1 VIALRARASR
11 STAIPAGLLLRV
23 GATAVAL
30 LALLP
35 LFYVVGYA
43 IGAGWD
49 EVSQL
54 VFRARTG
61 ELLWNTARLTA
72 LTILSCAALGLGSA
86 WLVERTNLPGRRIWN
101 ILLVA
106 PLAVPAFVNSYAWVS
121 LAPSMQ
127 HLGGAWLIVTLS
139 YFPLVYLPVAA
150 MLRGLDPALEE
161 TAYALGLGQWATF
174 RRVVL
179 PQLRPALFGGCL
191 LVGLHLLAE
200 FGALQMLQFPTFTT
214 AIYDQYQSSFN
225 GPAANALAAVLVLAC
240 LVLLLGEL
248 KLRGRARY
256 ARVGGG
262 AARPLPR
269 LELRGATLGAL
280 AFMAALIGLALVVPL
295 GSLVRWLVTG
305 TSTAFPGATL
315 VSTLLSSLGL
325 GVSAAVLTTLLAV
338 PVAWLSVRHHGRA
351 ATALERSTYFASAL
365 PGIVVALALVTITIR
380 FAPAWYQTGPVLV
393 AAYVIL
399 FLPLAMVNV
408 RAAFEQAPPLYDEVA
423 NGLGVG
429 ALSRLVRV
437 TLPLIGRGLGAG
449 TALVFLSVVTELT
462 ATLLLAPI
470 GTETL
475 ATKFWSYSS
484 SLSYGAAAPYAALM
498 VLISL
503 PATYLLTRAADEG
516 LPT

>member
-1 VIALRARASR
+1 VIDLRVGASR
-11 STAIPAGLLLRV
+11 STAVPAGLLLRV

-35 LFYVVGYA
+35 LFYVISYT
-43 IGAGWD
+43 IGAGWT

-54 VFRARTG
+54 VFRSRTA
-61 ELLWNTARLTA
+61 ELLWNTSELTV
-72 LTILSCAALGLGSA
+72 LTIISCAALGVGAA
-86 WLVERTNLPGRRIWN
+86 WLVERTDVPGRRLWN

-106 PLAVPAFVNSYAWVS
+106 PLAVPAYVNSYAWVS
-121 LAPSMQ
+121 LTPSLQ
-127 HLGGAWLIVTLS
+127 QLGGAWLVVTLS

-161 TAYALGLGQWATF
+161 TACALGLGQWSTF

-200 FGALQMLQFPTFTT
+200 FGALQMLQFATFTT
-214 AIYDQYQSSFN
+214 AIYDQYRSSFS
-225 GPAANALAAVLVLAC
+225 GPAANSLATVLVLAC
-240 LVLLLGEL
+240 LVLLLAEL

-262 AARPLPR
+262 AARPATRMR
-269 LELRGATLGAL
+269 LGVLAAPAWGTL
-280 AFMAALIGLALVVPL
+280 AALIGLALAVPV
-295 GSLVRWLVTG
+295 GSLAYWLATG
-305 TSTAFPGATL
+305 SSTAFPVDSL
-315 VSTLLSSLGL
+315 ISTLFSSLGL
-325 GVSAAVLTTLLAV
+325 GVVAAVLTTVLAV
-338 PVAWLSVRHHGRA
+338 PVAWLTVRHHGRF
-351 ATALERSTYFASAL
+351 ATLLERSTYFASAL
-365 PGIVVALALVTITIR
+365 PGIVIALALVTLTIR
-380 FAPAWYQTGPVLV
+380 FAQPLYQTGPVLV

-399 FLPLAMVNV
+399 FLPMAMVNV
-408 RAAFEQAPPLYDEVA
+408 RAAFEQAPLLYDEVA
-423 NGLGVG
+423 TGLGAG
-429 ALSRLVRV
+429 AVSRFVRV

-462 ATLLLAPI
+462 ATLLLAPL
-470 GTETL
+470 GTDTL
-475 ATKFWSYSS
+475 ATKFWSFSS

-498 VLISL
+498 VAISL
-503 PATYLLTRAADEG
+503 PATYLLTRTADEG

>member
-1 VIALRARASR
+1 MIDLRPGASR

-35 LFYVVGYA
+35 LFYVIGYT

-49 EVSQL
+49 EVSRL

-61 ELLWNTARLTA
+61 ELLWNTSELTV
-72 LTILSCAALGLGSA
+72 LTIASCAVLGVAAA
-86 WLVERTNLPGRRIWN
+86 WLVERTDVPGRRVWN
-101 ILLVA
+101 VLLVA

-121 LAPSMQ
+121 LVPSMQ
-127 HLGGAWLIVTLS
+127 QLGGAWLVVTLS

-161 TAYALGLGQWATF
+161 TAHALGLGHWATF
-174 RRVVL
+174 YRVVL
-179 PQLRPALFGGCL
+179 PQLRPALLGGCL

-200 FGALQMLQFPTFTT
+200 FGALQMLQFSTFTT
-214 AIYDQYQSSFN
+214 AIYDQYRSSFN
-225 GPAANALAAVLVLAC
+225 GPAANSLATVLVLAC
-240 LVLLLGEL
+240 LVLLLAEL
-248 KLRGRARY
+248 KLRGRSHY
-256 ARVGGG
+256 SRVGGG
-262 AARPLPR
+262 AARP
-269 LELRGATLGAL
+269 ATRTPLGTLAGPAL
-280 AFMAALIGLALVVPL
+280 LFLAAVIGLALAVPL
-295 GSLVRWLVTG
+295 GSLVFWLATG
-305 TSTAFPGATL
+305 SSTAFPLDILT
-315 VSTLLSSLGL
+315 STLLSSLSL
-325 GVSAAVLTTLLAV
+325 GVVAAVLTTLLAV
-338 PVAWLSVRHHGRA
+338 PVAWLSVRHRGRI
-351 ATALERSTYFASAL
+351 ATVLERSTYFASAL
-365 PGIVVALALVTITIR
+365 PGIVIALALVTITIN
-380 FAPAWYQTGPVLV
+380 FAQPLYQTGPVLV
-393 AAYVIL
+393 LAYVIL

-423 NGLGVG
+423 TGLGAG
-429 ALSRLVRV
+429 AVSRFIRV

-462 ATLLLAPI
+462 ATLLLAPL

-475 ATKFWSYSS
+475 ATKFWSFSS

-498 VLISL
+498 VAISL